1 VKVSGV
7 VISHGHVDELVHSL
21 PALVPQVDELLLIAN
36 IPDSVPSQLPE
47 GVRVLENERP
57 LSFAA
62 NANVGTANTQHEL
75 VLIANPDAI
84 PDPDAVGILRG
95 FMEAHPRCGVAGPK
109 MLYSDGSW
117 QASRRGFPTV
127 GATLV
132 RRTPLRLL
140 FPPLRWQRRHYL
152 LDDRPEEPVQADTM
166 LGAFLLMRRT
176 MLDEIGGWDPGYRMY
191 CEDIDLNY
199 RAAKAGWERW
209 YVPAAVVRHEYAA
222 VIDKR
227 FLTRHTLWHARA
239 MLRFLRKH
247 PERLLALR

>member
-1 VKVSGV
+1 VKVSAV
-7 VISHGHVDELVHSL
+7 VVSHGHAEELGRSL
-21 PALVPQVDELLLIAN
+21 PELAPQVDELLLIAN
-36 IPDSVPSQLPE
+36 IPDSVPEHLPE
-47 GVRVLENERP
+47 GVRVLENEQS

-62 NANVGTANTQHEL
+62 NANVGTANTSHEL

-84 PDPDAVGILRG
+84 PDPDAVAVLRE
-95 FMEAHPRCGVAGPK
+95 FVETHPRCGVAGPR

-117 QASRRGFPTV
+117 QASRRSFPTV

-132 RRTPLRLL
+132 RRTPLRLV
-140 FPPLRWQRRHYL
+140 FPPLRWQRHHYL
-152 LDDRPEEPVQADTM
+152 LDERPEEPVPTDTM
-166 LGAFLLMRRT
+166 LGAFLLMRRAT
-176 MLDEIGGWDPGYRMY
+176 LDEIGGWDPGFRMY

-199 RAAKAGWERW
+199 RAAQAGWERW

-227 FLTRHTLWHARA
+227 FLTRHTIWHARA